1 MAPVGSRVRSFRSA
15 PTLRLYEAEGHV
27 HSLGTIPFLPFL
39 FDEPVEQATD
49 YTFDR
54 LERKMYPD
62 ETSPI
67 RVALEAG
74 KHHVPLAPPPPGHA
88 EQ

>member
-1 MAPVGSRVRSFRSA
+1 MAPLSSRVRCFEYRFC
-15 PTLRLYEAEGHV
+15 TLYTKLTINT

-54 LERKMYPD
+54 FERKLYPD

-74 KHHVPLAPPPPGHA
+74 KHHVPLAAPPPGHA
-88 EQ
+88 EK